1 MINKYIPYDCF
12 QTIFDIDYNKLYND
26 GIRYLLFDIDNTI
39 LTYDELEPKKEH
51 FELVSKLK
59 QIGFTICLISNN
71 HQDRVEK
78 VSKPL
83 DVYGVWDAYKPLTVG
98 FKKALKLMNVTDR
111 KEVVAIG
118 DQIVTDVSGAN
129 KTKIKSILV
138 KTIKKS
144 NQKWYTIL
152 NRSREKN
159 IIKKIGKINPKIY
172 QKIICL
178 GGWDYEKM

>member
-1 MINKYIPYDCF
+1 MIKKYIPFDCYK
-12 QTIFDIDYNKLYND
+12 TVFDINYKELYED
-26 GIRYLLFDIDNTI
+26 GIRYLLFDIDNTL
-39 LTYDELEPKKEH
+39 LTYDELDPKKEH
-51 FELVSKLK
+51 YELFRELKL
-59 QIGFTICLISNN
+59 IGFKVCLISNN
-71 HQDRVEK
+71 HKDRVER

-83 DVYGVWDAYKPLTVG
+83 DVYGVWDAYKPTKIG
-98 FKKALKLMNVTDR
+98 FKKALKLMGVTNR
-111 KEVVAIG
+111 KEVVAVG

-159 IIKKIGKINPKIY
+159 IIKRIKKINPDIY
-172 QKIICL
+172 QKILEI
-178 GGWDYEKM
+178 GGQDCESN

>member
-1 MINKYIPYDCF
+1 MIQKYIPYDCYK
-12 QTIFDIDYNKLYND
+12 TIFDIDYNKLYSV

-39 LTYDELEPKKEH
+39 LTYDELEPKQEH
-51 FELVSKLK
+51 FEFFSKLK
-59 QIGFTICLISNN
+59 KKGFTICLISNN

-83 DVYGVWDAYKPLTVG
+83 EVYGVWDAYKPLTVG
-98 FKKALKLMNVTDR
+98 FKKALKIMNVT
-111 KEVVAIG
+111 KKEEVVAIG

-159 IIKKIGKINPKIY
+159 IIKKISKVNPKIY

-178 GGWDYEKM
+178 GGWENEKV